1 MKKLYLLLT
10 FFLFFISIHSQNQE
24 WIYYTLNQ
32 AVYNIAIEEDFIWIP
47 SHNGLIRINRTTW
60 ESYTYKT
67 NNSGLPSNSINYVAI
82 DNTNNKWIGH
92 PTQGLTKFDGLNWT
106 NYNTT
111 NSGIPDNWVS
121 YMAFDDSDNIWFAS
135 NGLTKFDGSNW
146 VNYNSSNSGLP
157 DNWIYS
163 LAIDS
168 NNNKWVGTYDY
179 GVTKF
184 DGSDWIVYDTNNSG
198 LPNNWVYTI
207 AFEDSNLTWLGTFAG
222 GLTKFD
228 GVSWNIFNT
237 FNSGLPHD
245 SVLCLAIDYNGNK
258 WIGTDGGLVKFND
271 NDWTLL
277 NTSNSGLPND
287 QVFAIIIDEYG
298 NKIIGTFTGLVFYN
312 EGGVVNVDKDMDI
325 SIPGEY
331 MLSQNYPNPF
341 NPSTIISYQ
350 LPEDSQVQI
359 KIYDIMG
366 REIIELV
373 NEYKRAGYYKINF
386 NAVSLS
392 TGIYLYKINAGKFS
406 NTRKMLLVK

>member
-67 NNSGLPSNSINYVAI
+67 NNSGLPSNSVNYVAI

-121 YMAFDDSDNIWFAS
+121 YIAFDDSDNIWFAS

-184 DGSDWIVYDTNNSG
+184 DGSDWIVYDINNSG

-228 GVSWNIFNT
+228 GVSWNIFNA

-271 NDWTLL
+271 NDWTVL

-325 SIPGEY
+325 SIPDEY